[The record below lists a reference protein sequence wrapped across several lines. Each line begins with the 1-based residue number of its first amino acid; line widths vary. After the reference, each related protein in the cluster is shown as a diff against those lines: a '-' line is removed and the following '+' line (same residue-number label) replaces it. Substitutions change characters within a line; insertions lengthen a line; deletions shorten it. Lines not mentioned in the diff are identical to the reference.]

1 MNVTRGVVLT
11 CLFGAA
17 AGPVLAGETL
27 IRAEVVSAPDL
38 PPSIQDAFPAD
49 VEFRVEALNQTPN
62 NAARARI
69 ELRYSCVDSQ
79 TGNRVLPCY
88 ITLDPP
94 VARANSGGHVDSE
107 HTGQR
112 PTGRHQPT
120 EGAADG
126 SGYFNA
132 TYYASEVGGVVQS
145 TVHCRTSFVVC
156 RDGQVSFGV
165 GIETLRSLG
174 AGTGYVL
181 TGAKPGH
188 PSNHWGEPNFVAAV
202 RRVAELFNAEYPDL
216 ILRYND
222 ISLQYGGVFDVRT
235 GSDPGYDWTPPH
247 RSHRRGTNMD
257 IGIPGTV
264 AQRNTLERL
273 YNLQNVS
280 VLREDAVHWHIT
292 QR

>member
-1 MNVTRGVVLT
+1 MNVTRGVVLACMLGT
-11 CLFGAA
+11 A
-17 AGPVLAGETL
+17 AGPVVAGETL
-27 IRAEVVSAPDL
+27 IRAEVVSAPQL
-38 PPSIQDAFPAD
+38 TVSPQDAFPAD
-49 VEFRVEALNQTPN
+49 VEYRVEALNQTPN

-94 VARANSGGHVDSE
+94 VARADSGGHIDSV
-107 HTGQR
+107 HTGER
-112 PTGRHQPT
+112 PTGRHQPS
-120 EGAADG
+120 EGAADQY
-126 SGYFNA
+126 GYFNA
-132 TYYASEVGGVVQS
+132 TYYASEVGGIVQS
-145 TVHCRTSFVVC
+145 TVHCVTTWATC
-156 RDGQVSFGV
+156 RDGSVSFGV
-165 GIETLRSLG
+165 GLDTLRELG

-202 RRVAELFNAEYPDL
+202 ARVAELFNADYPNTNL
-216 ILRYND
+216 SYND

-257 IGIPGTV
+257 IGIPRTA
-264 AQRNTLERL
+264 AQQNALERL
-273 YNLQNVS
+273 YRLQGVN
-280 VLREDAVHWHIT
+280 VLREDAFHWHLH
-292 QR
+292 